1 MAPVVTDPAIRSQRT
16 QIEAP
21 YRRGSKG
28 LSIPMA
34 DDYRNMVKAA
44 EQMKAILKGM
54 TAELTAAEYFD
65 GEDFL
70 NRLAAEARGRMEQ
83 AAPKK

>member
-1 MAPVVTDPAIRSQRT
+1 
-16 QIEAP
+16 
-21 YRRGSKG
+21 
-28 LSIPMA
+28 
-34 DDYRNMVKAA
+34 MVKAA